1 MLLLTFI
8 AKSYGKCLSLITAI
22 YISCEVCSKTIQFCY
37 VYLSLHLKS
46 TPFII
51 FLYKCLN
58 SWMSHRSMWPYLHYQ
73 RTKSSFIVPFS
84 SCFTLVLSV
93 IYSYIICYHT
103 VIMVIGCSVGTKQ
116 KILITL
122 MFHCLFHPYNTVYV
136 MMTTIKW
143 NSE

>member
-1 MLLLTFI
+1 
-8 AKSYGKCLSLITAI
+8 
-22 YISCEVCSKTIQFCY
+22 
-37 VYLSLHLKS
+37 
-46 TPFII
+46 
-51 FLYKCLN
+51 
-58 SWMSHRSMWPYLHYQ
+58 MWPYLHYQ

-136 MMTTIKW
+136 MMTTIK
-143 NSE
+143 